1 MDFLL
6 LGKKKNP
13 TMSSATEEKD
23 LGTIAWKEGEY
34 QRAIDHF
41 TKALSLCVNEP
52 DLQLVLYSNR
62 SAAYLKLKKYTEAV
76 SDGDN
81 CIAVD
86 ASWIKGYTRK
96 GDALYAAGKLNE
108 ASSVYSA
115 GLKKD
120 PNDKTLLEKS
130 VQLNASLN
138 KASKARISGYFQSAI
153 RVTRYFMLINVLLF
167 LVSLIVPIWNGF
179 NRGCYIRAALS
190 QVLLCLLALC
200 HTHGFPKFKTEYL
213 QALVLDPSTI
223 KLFLATILMFS
234 KPYILAVGSP
244 FLSEFSF
251 LLPSFVSYLQQHL
264 PLMEGQLRPY
274 LLRFAPQ
281 FANQDLAALM
291 SPTIVNQI
299 SFQLV
304 RMAASAEVMQGLYLL
319 LELITPSRNPMFVMI
334 WWQFLQMRYM
344 TDSSGHTKYAF
355 GILDQR
361 ITSILTHKF
370 CPQILNTGY
379 TLLKQY
385 LIKRVT
391 TVRK

>member
-1 MDFLL
+1 
-6 LGKKKNP
+6 
-13 TMSSATEEKD
+13 MSALEEKD
-23 LGTIAWKEGEY
+23 LGTLAWNEGDY
-34 QRAIDHF
+34 KRAIDHF
-41 TKALSLCVNEP
+41 TKALSTSNVEP
-52 DLQLVLYSNR
+52 ALQLVLYSNR
-62 SAAYLKLKKYTEAV
+62 SAAYLKLKNYAEAIQ
-76 SDGDN
+76 DAEK
-81 CIAVD
+81 CIDVD

-96 GDALYAAGKLNE
+96 GDALYASGKLKE
-108 ASSVYSA
+108 ASAAYSA

-130 VQLNASLN
+130 AQLNASLA
-138 KASKARISGYFQSAI
+138 KASKARVSGYLLSAI

-167 LVSLIVPIWNGF
+167 WLASIVPVWTGF
-179 NRGCYIRAALS
+179 NRGCYVRAALS
-190 QVLLCLLALC
+190 QVLLSVLALFNA
-200 HTHGFPKFKTEYL
+200 HGFPKFKTEYL
-213 QALVLDPSTI
+213 QSIVLDPSTI
-223 KLFLATILMFS
+223 KLFLAAILMFS
-234 KPYILAVGSP
+234 KPYALAIASP
-244 FLSEFSF
+244 FLSELSL

-264 PLMEGQLRPY
+264 PLMEGQLRPL

-281 FANQDLAALM
+281 FANQDLAALF
-291 SPTIVNQI
+291 SPAIVNQI

-319 LELITPSRNPMFVMI
+319 LELIAPTRNPMFIMI

-361 ITSILTHKF
+361 ISSALTHKF

-385 LIKRVT
+385 LIKRVA
-391 TVRK
+391 TVSINV